1 MARYFFPLASWN
13 REKKWDGVTSLSDIF
28 VVPELEHKLV
38 ASLCILLYS
47 EAFPFGAFAK
57 TVIG

>member
-1 MARYFFPLASWN
+1 MARCFFLLASWN
-13 REKKWDGVTSLSDIF
+13 RETKWDGVTSLSNIF

-38 ASLCILLYS
+38 ASLCVLLYS
-47 EAFPFGAFAK
+47 EAFLFGAFAK

>member
-1 MARYFFPLASWN
+1 MAGYFFLLASWN
-13 REKKWDGVTSLSDIF
+13 RKKWDGDTSLSDIF
-28 VVPELEHKLV
+28 IVPELEHKLV

-47 EAFPFGAFAK
+47 EAFLFGAFAK

>member
-1 MARYFFPLASWN
+1 MTGHPFPRPAGIEKRNETAFASL
-13 REKKWDGVTSLSDIF
+13 GDIF

-47 EAFPFGAFAK
+47 EALLFGAFAK

>member
-1 MARYFFPLASWN
+1 MAGYFLLLASWN

-28 VVPELEHKLV
+28 VVPESEHKLV
-38 ASLCILLYS
+38 CILLYS
-47 EAFPFGAFAK
+47 EAFLFGAFAK